1 MLRQIF
7 RSGRGISMG
16 NAPLYFSKNFVAREI
31 RYRPSGALWG
41 EQVYRLS
48 NIGDNEL
55 LEESWDY
62 AYRYAYPQ

>member
-1 MLRQIF
+1 M
-7 RSGRGISMG
+7 
-16 NAPLYFSKNFVAREI
+16 AREI
-31 RYRPSGALWG
+31 RYRSSGALWG

-62 AYRYAYPQ
+62 AYRNVFPNRADTTYEYYSFKEERW